1 MKQVT
6 SLKFAFF
13 LALSIFLSGIIF
25 ESCQDAGTKDR
36 SGLETNI
43 IIPTEFPANINFPVA
58 SDTIL
63 GWLSNYDTASIT
75 AHAWEIWKGLTSNSG
90 EMYGTDSLLIF
101 ETWLGP
107 RELAAFCAIDTFKK
121 DMLQHKKFRTPL
133 SVPHQF
139 AHAGLFR
146 NETVDTQ
153 KGFNIYESVAY
164 NPAASVY
171 AVENK
176 IFNASVL
183 KKYYGNE
190 GNTTIPAF
198 PNSGITTKPTYYAG
212 KADSNGLIHVPV
224 WPGTPPVAGNLPVDS
239 FGAYVLA
246 DINNRQKAGKVPVPI
261 NTDSATKAQIDA
273 ATVNVNDFIH
283 YTIDAAMAAYLNEV
297 DIDPIGSGDFN
308 AGDLVLLVAMHVGTK
323 EISNW
328 TWQTFFWTPD
338 PAQPLFPSSA
348 FAANLMP
355 KDLNGAASHY
365 AVATAYAMVW
375 PNQPVNGGTNVGA
388 TPIIAFNPYLEAGLG
403 DLFSYIPNKLNSK
416 YRWGVQTNCMSC
428 HAMATITF
436 PYNPDSATATLPYTA
451 DQYISMDDSIFNKY
465 LKLDFAWSIQ
475 SNVNQK
481 K

>member
-1 MKQVT
+1 MQQAKY
-6 SLKFAFF
+6 LKLTVV
-13 LALSIFLSGIIF
+13 LAVSIFFAGIIF
-25 ESCQDAGTKDR
+25 ESCQDSGTKKDPK
-36 SGLETNI
+36 LEADI
-43 IIPTEFPANINFPVA
+43 IIPTEFPANLNFPVDSA
-58 SDTIL
+58 TIL
-63 GWLSNYDTASIT
+63 EWLNNYDTASIT
-75 AHAWEIWKGLTSNSG
+75 SHAWEIWKGLTSNSG
-90 EMYGTDSLLIF
+90 EMYGADSLLIY

-107 RELAAFCAIDTFKK
+107 RELAAFCAIDTFKM
-121 DMLQHKKFRTPL
+121 DMLQNKKFRTPL
-133 SVPHQF
+133 SIPHQF

-146 NETVDTQ
+146 NEAVDTQ

-164 NPAASVY
+164 NPSASIY

-183 KKYYGNE
+183 KKYYGKA
-190 GNTTIPAF
+190 GDRSIPAF

-212 KADSNGLIHVPV
+212 KADANGLIRVPV
-224 WPGTPPVAGNLPVDS
+224 WPGVPPVAGNLPVDS
-239 FGAYVLA
+239 FGTYVLA
-246 DINNRQKAGKVPVPI
+246 DINNGQKAGKIPVPI
-261 NTDSATKAQIDA
+261 NADSPTTAQIAA

-297 DIDPIGSGDFN
+297 DIDPLSSGDFS

-328 TWQTFFWTPD
+328 TWQTFFWTPN

-348 FAANLMP
+348 FAASLMP

-375 PNQPVNGGTNVGA
+375 PNQPVNGGTNVGV
-388 TPIIAFNPYLEAGLG
+388 TPIVAFNPYLEAGLG
-403 DLFSYIPNKLNSK
+403 DLSSNIPNRLNSK
-416 YRWGVQTNCMSC
+416 YRWGIQTNCMSC

-436 PYNPDSATATLPYTA
+436 PYNPNSSTATLPYTA
-451 DQYISMDDSIFNKY
+451 DQYISMNDTIFRKY

-475 SNVNQK
+475 SNVNQNK
-481 K
+481 